1 MVILIVVDSADILGM
16 DSLVGL
22 VISGGNIVVEVK
34 MSWWV
39 KIGGIHVYIYL
50 M

>member
-1 MVILIVVDSADILGM
+1 MILIVVGSEDIMGM

-22 VISGGNIVVEVK
+22 VISGGDIVVEVK
-34 MSWWV
+34 MSWRV
-39 KIGGIHVYIYL
+39 KIGGIHVYICL